1 VKLGPITAI
10 SAMVAPVVLITVGG
24 VLVAGILNAYG
35 FVADRLFRL
44 TRERVGILGGP
55 EGELLD
61 RATVPPVDRE
71 RLTEI
76 DAELPMVLRRI
87 RRLRDTAGA
96 LYCALA
102 FLVAGVILIGVA
114 VTSGSLTW
122 AYAALALVLAGTVTL
137 FAAVALAAGMLIQST
152 DAATYEARRTRRLG

>member
-102 FLVAGVILIGVA
+102 FLVAGVILIL
-114 VTSGSLTW
+114 GSR
-122 AYAALALVLAGTVTL
+122 
-137 FAAVALAAGMLIQST
+137 SRP
-152 DAATYEARRTRRLG
+152 AR